1 MINNEMTYQEAKTYK
16 QILENKNNHDSKIL
30 QEFDKYGKS
39 NMGLTPESVKIM
51 PEFQQAKE
59 EFNKSFNDL
68 RNFNTMFIKT
78 FKKEN
83 AIERKNKYLQK

>member
-1 MINNEMTYQEAKTYK
+1 MTYQEAKTYK

-30 QEFDKYGKS
+30 QKFDKYGKS

-51 PEFQQAKE
+51 PEFKQAKE

-68 RNFNTMFIKT
+68 RNFNAVFIKT
-78 FKKEN
+78 FKKECAKDRQN
-83 AIERKNKYLQK
+83 RYLQK